1 MYFGVAS
8 CCGPCTDFFPGFGYI
23 ITSQCSVIKMLLL
36 LVIVGICLSI
46 FIFPLFPALR
56 NLFVHS
62 LIHTYIAYNHATTLM
77 QNMHHY
83 WKLLLENYYFLVNW
97 IWMFLYP
104 TSTCVFFMLLLSFF
118 QNLKYTQIYS
128 IFFWFC
134 PYPATTH
141 IMHYYYQELRAGQ
154 IIICN
159 FDWKI
164 PFPFNPFQNQP
175 SFIA

>member
-1 MYFGVAS
+1 
-8 CCGPCTDFFPGFGYI
+8 
-23 ITSQCSVIKMLLL
+23 
-36 LVIVGICLSI
+36 
-46 FIFPLFPALR
+46 
-56 NLFVHS
+56 
-62 LIHTYIAYNHATTLM
+62 M

-97 IWMFLYP
+97 TWIFLYP
-104 TSTCVFFMLLLSFF
+104 PSTCVFFMLLLSFF

-128 IFFWFC
+128 IYFWFC

-175 SFIA
+175 SFIAWILCPFLFDSSISSDVFCGMGSFITMSVQD